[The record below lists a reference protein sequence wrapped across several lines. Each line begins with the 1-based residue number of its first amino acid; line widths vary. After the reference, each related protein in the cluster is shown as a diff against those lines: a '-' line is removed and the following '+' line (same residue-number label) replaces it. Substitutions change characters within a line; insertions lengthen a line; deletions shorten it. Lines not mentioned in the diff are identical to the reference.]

1 MVTPDGERRIEH
13 GKALDLPRTLR
24 SLQVWSQD
32 PALRIDRQEVSWAI
46 RSPEGPVSLRLL
58 AGDGVLRAQTWG
70 PGSEWALS
78 RVEDFVGLDDGLESF
93 APTDPRIRE
102 MLRRTP
108 GIRLPRTWRVV
119 RLLVPIVLGQLVTG
133 AEAKR
138 AYEHIERRLAEPAPG
153 PLRLRLPPDPKRLAA
168 LSVSTYMACGA
179 LARQARTIKRLC
191 AASHRMEE
199 AAGMGFVQA
208 ARRLQALPGL
218 GPWSAGSA
226 MLQGMGFADTIIL
239 GDYHLANFVAWNLAG
254 EARAD
259 DHRMVDL
266 LRPFKG
272 NRGRV
277 LRLLGA
283 SGTSA
288 PKRGPRM
295 ALRTWS

>member
-1 MVTPDGERRIEH
+1 MGLPDGERHIEH

-24 SLQVWSQD
+24 PLQVWPRD
-32 PALRIDRQEVSWAI
+32 PALRIAGNEAAWAI

-58 AGDGVLRAQTWG
+58 TAPGVVRAQVWG

-78 RVEDFVGLDDGLESF
+78 RVEDFVGLNDDVESF
-93 APTDPRIRE
+93 KPEDPRIRE
-102 MLRRTP
+102 WLRRHP

-119 RLLVPIVLGQLVTG
+119 RMLVPIVLGQLVTG
-133 AEAKR
+133 PEGVS
-138 AYEHIERRLAEPAPG
+138 AYKHLGRRLAEPAPG
-153 PLRLRLPPDPKRLAA
+153 PLRLTLPPDPRRMAG
-168 LSVSTYMACGA
+168 LSVSTYLACGA
-179 LARQARTIKRLC
+179 LAKQARTIKSLC
-191 AASHRMEE
+191 AVAHRMEE
-199 AAGMGFVQA
+199 AAGMDFVQA

-218 GPWSAGSA
+218 GPWTAGSA
-226 MLQGMGFADTIIL
+226 MLQGMGFPDTIIL
-239 GDYHLANFVAWNLAG
+239 GDYHMANFVAWNLAG

-259 DHRMVDL
+259 DHRMVEL

-272 NRGRV
+272 HRGRV

-283 SGTSA
+283 EGTSA